1 MQPAADGGRQ
11 WVFKPH
17 ALFEMARRQISEDL
31 VRSVLDSPQQLV
43 PARAGRIVFQSKI
56 ESGDPPAMYL
66 LRVFVDVDRSPAE
79 VVTAYRTSKIEKY
92 WRLP

>member
-1 MQPAADGGRQ
+1 MPTGTDEERQ

-17 ALFEMARRQISEDL
+17 ALFEMARRQISEDV
-31 VRSVLDSPQQLV
+31 VRSVLSAPQQSV
-43 PARAGRIVFQSKI
+43 RARAGRMVFQSKI
-56 ESGDPPAMYL
+56 AAGDPPTTYL

-92 WRLP
+92 WRLS